1 MKLENK
7 VAIVTGAGGGIGRA
21 TALRFAK
28 EGAIVVAADI
38 VEDNVAATAKAIEAA
53 GGKSTAVVVDVGDY
67 SACEKAVQDAQSAHG
82 GVHILINNAGITK
95 DGAMK
100 KMKPEQWEA
109 VIRVNLTGTFNM
121 ARAAMMPMIEQN
133 WGRIVNTASIAV
145 LGNFGQ
151 ANYSASKAGV
161 VGLTRT
167 MALEVAKHTVTV
179 NAVAPGAVDTPM
191 TAQIPPEIKEKMIKT
206 IPMRRMAEA
215 DEIANLH
222 CFLSSDEAAY
232 ITGQLIFV
240 DGGLGTG
247 A

>member
-28 EGAIVVAADI
+28 EGATVIAADI
-38 VEDNVAATAKAIEAA
+38 VEDHVAATAKMIEEA
-53 GGKSTAVVVDVGDY
+53 GGKSTAVVVDVSDY
-67 SACEKAVQDAQSAHG
+67 SACEKAVQDAAGTHG

-121 ARAAMMPMIEQN
+121 ARAAMIPMIEQN

-151 ANYSASKAGV
+151 ANYAASKAGV

-191 TAQIPPEIKEKMIKT
+191 TAQIPPEIKEKMIKG
-206 IPMRRMAEA
+206 IPMKRMAEPE
-215 DEIANLH
+215 EIASLH
-222 CFLSSDEAAY
+222 AFLCSDEAAY